1 MVNVIFIE
9 ISTFSRIFCVVQNL
23 RFIPCLVWLVR
34 FDDWLLRFC
43 VVFFLSFLTFFFVHS
58 LVPPAVEIP
67 PRTLSAD
74 IRSVF
79 EIRLNA
85 RHPPEE
91 KSTKDSLF
99 TGRTRE
105 KGRTKEE
112 GRERRGREREIRRKS
127 RVEGKKKER
136 QERKDRGR
144 ETQSR
149 TNVARSDEGNALGM
163 NKWHVIFI
171 DLSFIHPQ
179 QDPSLRLPASV
190 RYFDIDSHVKKKEV
204 EKRTKRQAERRKRVE
219 D

>member
-1 MVNVIFIE
+1 MSFSSRYPPFHVYFALFKIALH
-9 ISTFSRIFCVVQNL
+9 SLSCLTRALWWLTPTFL
-23 RFIPCLVWLVR
+23 RCL
-34 FDDWLLRFC
+34 FS
-43 VVFFLSFLTFFFVHS
+43 FLSHFFCVHS

-79 EIRLNA
+79 EIRLNT

-149 TNVARSDEGNALGM
+149 TNVARSYEGNALGM